1 MSPHRSL
8 ITPTSNPLLEY
19 ALRDKLRRRA
29 GIAGSL
35 GELEALAIRL
45 GLIQNTLKPRFR
57 APQLLVFAAD
67 HGLAV
72 DGIGERAGRSTLQLV
87 NSLLASQL
95 PISAFARLQGL
106 AVTVVDSGIA
116 EPMPPHPL
124 LLARKIAHGTRNAR
138 VSAAMSIDQAQAA
151 IRAGMEIADALPGNL
166 LACAGIGVGAHES
179 AALVIARLTQT
190 PVRELIIAGP
200 QMSSDD
206 LAHMQ
211 LVMQGAQGRHRDVS
225 DTVEVLAA
233 FGGFEVAM
241 MVGAMLVAGSKRQLI
256 MADGLPA
263 CAALLVAAQI
273 APAVTDFC
281 VFCRSHGH
289 QGLDQALA
297 LFHATALLE
306 LGMES
311 VDGTGATLA
320 FPLLQSAAAAL
331 TEVADGEDPGPTL
344 PGEMPHD
351 SGYGG

>member
-1 MSPHRSL
+1 MAVADARSL
-8 ITPTSNPLLEY
+8 GGNRGYEIVVT
-19 ALRDKLRRRA
+19 ARRR
-29 GIAGSL
+29 
-35 GELEALAIRL
+35 
-45 GLIQNTLKPRFR
+45 
-57 APQLLVFAAD
+57 
-67 HGLAV
+67 
-72 DGIGERAGRSTLQLV
+72 
-87 NSLLASQL
+87 
-95 PISAFARLQGL
+95 
-106 AVTVVDSGIA
+106 SG
-116 EPMPPHPL
+116 
-124 LLARKIAHGTRNAR
+124 
-138 VSAAMSIDQAQAA
+138 
-151 IRAGMEIADALPGNL
+151 
-166 LACAGIGVGAHES
+166 
-179 AALVIARLTQT
+179 
-190 PVRELIIAGP
+190 
-200 QMSSDD
+200 
-206 LAHMQ
+206 
-211 LVMQGAQGRHRDVS
+211 
-225 DTVEVLAA
+225 
-233 FGGFEVAM
+233 
-241 MVGAMLVAGSKRQLI
+241 QLI